1 MTMQETRAET
11 SSTASAPDPSS
22 VVPSPSSRPV
32 APNVLADWLTT
43 GDHRRIG
50 RLYVAFS
57 LLFAV
62 AVLVVGALLAFER
75 VDDGGLAILHADAV
89 SQLVSFY
96 GIGLVFCVAVPLMLG
111 LATAIV
117 PLQIGA
123 RSIAFPRA
131 VALSF
136 WAWLAGSGIMV
147 GAYLANGG
155 PGGGNDIAVDLF
167 LAAFGLTV
175 IALLLDALCLAATV
189 LTLRA
194 PGMTLDRLPYFS
206 WSVVV
211 SATVLL
217 MSLPVLVGE
226 LIYLYVDHRYGQAVF
241 GGNVGIE
248 GNIGWA
254 LAAPQ
259 LFAYAIVVLGL
270 VADTAATFAR
280 QRLQKPESVMVA
292 IALAGVVGFGAW
304 VQPALYPGAT
314 ESLLAKVM
322 AIGAVLPPLLVLG
335 AVALT
340 LKAGRPSPGSP
351 LIWTLAAL
359 LVLLAGS
366 AVGVLLPFPGLE
378 LAGTVYGVAQ
388 FNFVALAVVLA
399 GLGGL
404 VYWGPKLWGR
414 RPADGVLRLLA
425 VGGFL
430 AVALVAVPDVIAGFL
445 KQPAGTVSD
454 FGVDGPLGLLN
465 ALSGVGY
472 VLLALVVL
480 GVIAVTVRGFVRGT
494 ATGDDPWDGQ
504 TLEWA
509 TSSPPPDGNF
519 TELPVVASAEPLVDV
534 KLAARA
540 SA

>member
-1 MTMQETRAET
+1 MTMQETRPET

-22 VVPSPSSRPV
+22 VVTSPSPRQV

-50 RLYVAFS
+50 RMYVAFS

-75 VDDGGLAILHADAV
+75 VDDGSFAILNADAV
-89 SQLVSFY
+89 GQLVSFY
-96 GIGLVFCVAVPLMLG
+96 GVGLVFCVAVPLMLG

-226 LIYLYVDHRYGQAVF
+226 LIYLYVDHRYGRAVF
-241 GGNVGIE
+241 GGNVGIA

-270 VADTAATFAR
+270 VADAAATFAR
-280 QRLQKPESVMVA
+280 QRLQNPESVMVA
-292 IALAGVVGFGAW
+292 IGLAGVLGFGAW

-314 ESLLAKVM
+314 ESLLAKAM

-351 LIWTLAAL
+351 LIWTVAAL

-378 LAGTVYGVAQ
+378 LAGTVYGVSQ

-414 RPADGVLRLLA
+414 RPADGLLRLLA

-430 AVALVAVPDVIAGFL
+430 AVGLVAVPDVIGGFL
-445 KQPAGTVSD
+445 KQPAGTASD
-454 FGVDGPLGLLN
+454 LGVDGPLGLLN

-480 GVIAVTVRGFVRGT
+480 GVIAVTVRGFVRG
-494 ATGDDPWDGQ
+494 ADAGDDPWDGQ

-519 TELPVVASAEPLVDV
+519 TELPVVASAEPLVDL